1 MHRIVHLTSAHSR
14 FDIRIFLK
22 ECRSLASAGY
32 EVALV
37 VADGLG
43 NEVRD
48 KVAIH
53 DVGASSGRLDR
64 MWGGARRVLAK
75 AREIDADL
83 YHFHDPELL
92 PAGLQLKRMGKR
104 VVFDAHEDV
113 PLQILGKPYLG
124 PVARQLVS
132 RAFAAFESRVAARFD
147 AIVAATP
154 AIRDKFTAMN
164 RVVVDINN
172 FPLPGELLA
181 DPVTSQERRDVCY
194 VGGITEI
201 RGVLE
206 LVSAMGRVRSP
217 ARLKLC
223 GTFAEPEVAAA
234 ARRDAG
240 WTRVDEMGHLTRD
253 QVRDVLSSCFAGIVT
268 FHPLPNHV
276 EAQPNKMFE
285 YMSAGVPVIASDFP
299 LWREVVL
306 ENGCGMCVDPRNAD
320 DIARAIDALA
330 NDPSL
335 VAEMGEKGRIAVR
348 DRYNWT
354 IEEAKLLD
362 LYASLLLPGDNK

>member
-1 MHRIVHLTSAHSR
+1 M
-14 FDIRIFLK
+14 
-22 ECRSLASAGY
+22 
-32 EVALV
+32 ALI

-48 KVAIH
+48 EVAIH

-132 RAFAAFESRVAARFD
+132 RAFAAFESRAAARFD

-154 AIRDKFTAMN
+154 AIRGKFATMN
-164 RVVVDINN
+164 PVVVDINN
-172 FPLPGELLA
+172 FPLPGELVA
-181 DPVTSQERRDVCY
+181 DPVTAQERRDVCY

-240 WTRVDEMGHLTRD
+240 WARVDEMGQLTRD
-253 QVRDVLSSCFAGIVT
+253 QVRHVLSGCFAGIVT

-306 ENGCGMCVDPRNAD
+306 ENNCGTCVDPRNAD
-320 DIARAIDALA
+320 DIARAIDTLA
-330 NDPSL
+330 NDPAL
-335 VAEMGEKGRIAVR
+335 VAEMGEKGRSAVR
-348 DRYNWT
+348 DRFNWT

-362 LYASLLLPGDNK
+362 LYASLLSRGDNT